1 MKQHALVDL
10 KLKPGDY
17 PHQATVYRILDPLI
31 AQHKQKTKVRN
42 PGSGFWMT
50 VVTRDG
56 QLLKADFSNQ
66 IIQCDHTKLDICIVD
81 SEV

>member
-1 MKQHALVDL
+1 
-10 KLKPGDY
+10 
-17 PHQATVYRILDPLI
+17 
-31 AQHKQKTKVRN
+31 
-42 PGSGFWMT
+42 MT

-81 SEV
+81 SDDNLLSDRPWLTTIVDTYSSCIIGFRLWIK